1 MEAMDKEALNSIKE
15 DGVASGKGISEKTLL
30 GALEIVT
37 KKRTITWQTKT
48 TSLIFFWCSRK
59 VTPYRL
65 LYQRK
70 QYPRYTQTLTTNV
83 TTTDMKKTI
92 KTFVG
97 RLRDAWSII
106 RGDDYIFVSY
116 EKGVDEQ
123 YARYTA
129 SLISGVRWFIKNNS
143 VSIYPRI
150 DMLQDLLSSGNSI
163 MMLTKDADGTLTYCY
178 DCKSEEDFNDLI
190 SMEVK

>member
-1 MEAMDKEALNSIKE
+1 
-15 DGVASGKGISEKTLL
+15 
-30 GALEIVT
+30 
-37 KKRTITWQTKT
+37 
-48 TSLIFFWCSRK
+48 
-59 VTPYRL
+59 
-65 LYQRK
+65 
-70 QYPRYTQTLTTNV
+70 
-83 TTTDMKKTI
+83 MKKTI

-97 RLRDAWSII
+97 RLRNAWSTIK
-106 RGDDYIFVSY
+106 GDDYIFVPF
-116 EKGVDEQ
+116 EKGVNEQ
-123 YARYTA
+123 YALYTT
-129 SLISGVRWFIKNNS
+129 SLISGVRLFSKNNS